1 MLLML
6 VTPRLQIAGT
16 KVISSVNLMMAIGV
30 KNMEVDQT
38 R

>member
-16 KVISSVNLMMAIGV
+16 TVISSLSLIMGIGV
-30 KNMEVDQT
+30 KEK
-38 R
+38 